1 MYCMSQ
7 QVCVRFSEKEIEALD
22 KLAKYLEKR
31 GMIQE
36 NSRSAVIRYA
46 VELLHTLILKDIERR
61 RRMEY
66 AR

>member
-61 RRMEY
+61 RMEY